1 MKDIAKNR
9 EKNFEFL
16 VDKIPYQIKVIPEVF
31 NDTQRFRIQVNGD
44 DGHLYAWD
52 RETVSLQAL
61 DDDAATLPNG
71 LEKAISDKLV
81 KTIVM

>member
-1 MKDIAKNR
+1 MKDNTQSR

-16 VDKIPYQIKVIPEVF
+16 VDKIPYQIKVMPETF
-31 NDTQRFRIQVNGD
+31 NDTQRFRIYINGD
-44 DGHLYAWD
+44 EGHLYAWD
-52 RETVSLQAL
+52 SETVSLQAL